1 MSQGVGSMALN
12 AESEMWFD
20 FSPDE
25 DAGDDGS
32 FAAARTFKWESDD
45 TPCKNVT
52 TCSCSESVVN

>member
-20 FSPDE
+20 LSPE
-25 DAGDDGS
+25 DNEGDNGS
-32 FAAARTFKWESDD
+32 FAAARILKSESDD

-52 TCSCSESVVN
+52 S